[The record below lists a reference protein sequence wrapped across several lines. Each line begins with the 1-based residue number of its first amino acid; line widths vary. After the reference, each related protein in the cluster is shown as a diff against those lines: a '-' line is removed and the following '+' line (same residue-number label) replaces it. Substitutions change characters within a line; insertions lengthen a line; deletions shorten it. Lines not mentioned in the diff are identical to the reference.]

1 MFFRK
6 KDAIFVTDSENQFI
20 KCMNKRFIFHHWIW
34 ICSIAVF
41 LILFCCG
48 LWIYR
53 IVWAPNFFSEK
64 PVYVY
69 IDEHKDWDQLC
80 RELEDSAACLHI
92 ASFRQLASWMNY
104 AGHLKTG
111 RYRVDPK
118 MSNLDLVRRL
128 RSGHQ
133 EAVRLTFI
141 GVRSR
146 EELARRMDEELML
159 SGDELLRMMNDS
171 AWCDSM
177 GFNKQTIVAMF
188 IPNTY
193 EVYWNVSPE
202 RFMAR
207 MKREYKAFWNDA
219 RRQKAQAA
227 GLTPIEVS
235 VLASIIEE
243 ESAAVDEYPVIAGLY
258 LNRLKAGIPLQADP
272 TVKFA
277 VGDFSLR
284 RVLDKHLEVDS
295 PYNTYKYAGLPPG
308 PIRIPSI
315 QALDAV
321 LNYTKHRYLYMCA
334 KEDFSGRH
342 NFAVTLAEHNR
353 NAARYRSELNRRKI
367 F

>member
-1 MFFRK
+1 M
-6 KDAIFVTDSENQFI
+6 
-20 KCMNKRFIFHHWIW
+20 
-34 ICSIAVF
+34 
-41 LILFCCG
+41 
-48 LWIYR
+48 
-53 IVWAPNFFSEK
+53 
-64 PVYVY
+64 
-69 IDEHKDWDQLC
+69 
-80 RELEDSAACLHI
+80 
-92 ASFRQLASWMNY
+92 
-104 AGHLKTG
+104 LK
-111 RYRVDPK
+111 
-118 MSNLDLVRRL
+118 
-128 RSGHQ
+128 
-133 EAVRLTFI
+133 
-141 GVRSR
+141 
-146 EELARRMDEELML
+146 
-159 SGDELLRMMNDS
+159 GDTLLRLMNDS
-171 AWCDSM
+171 AWCASM
-177 GFNKQTIVAMF
+177 EFNRQTIVAMF

-207 MKREYKAFWNDA
+207 MKREYKAFWNA
-219 RRQKAQAA
+219 SRQEKAQAA
-227 GLTPIEVS
+227 GLSPVEVS
-235 VLASIIEE
+235 VLASIVEE

-284 RVLDKHLEVDS
+284 RILDKHLEVDS